1 MLNRYQVLL
10 PDWLEVYVKHLVD
23 LYGLS
28 FSEVIRVQVCL
39 STLLGIQY
47 FFPEQPIDL
56 DFKELLRPD
65 LLARVDT
72 LPREDIKK
80 RISKIYFETRK
91 AIEFRLQNEK
101 PDSSEKKRSQSSKA

>member
-10 PDWLEVYVKHLVD
+10 PDWLEGYVKHLVD

-39 STLLGIQY
+39 STLLGLKY
-47 FFPEQPIDL
+47 FYPEQPIDL

-65 LLARVDT
+65 LLARMDT
-72 LPREDIKK
+72 LPREDVKR

-101 PDSSEKKRSQSSKA
+101 LGRSGEKRSQSSKA